1 MIRPTNDY
9 KGKTPQGTSLK
20 PDQEARAK
28 NNTDIAGLELQTSS
42 IPAGKLKQEAG
53 IQGWAK

>member
-53 IQGWAK
+53 IQG